1 MWKKHVRSHQV
12 CSPEFHTLKIH
23 MKHSILILNKLW
35 KNPDGGILRKI
46 KRHDTV
52 RFASD
57 RDVDT
62 NFFCFEMKTPFSGKV
77 GSRNQN
83 CMFNMKY
90 VAYTISN
97 MPNSMRMFI
106 FPILEQK

>member
-1 MWKKHVRSHQV
+1 
-12 CSPEFHTLKIH
+12 
-23 MKHSILILNKLW
+23 MKHSMLILKKMR
-35 KNPDGGILRKI
+35 KNPDAGILRKI
-46 KRHDTV
+46 KCHDTV

-83 CMFNMKY
+83 CLFNMKY
-90 VAYTISN
+90 GAYTISN